1 VEFSYSFQM
10 DQRDA
15 RTLSPPQLDELR
27 SRAISLWKKG
37 FNRRS
42 IAALLDVHYNTVGR
56 WISTYESEG
65 PGALRSAKRGRKKG
79 GSRNLTPAQ
88 EKEIQ
93 KVITDKTPDQLKMPF
108 ALWTRR
114 AVCDLVEE
122 RYGARLPERTCGEY
136 LKRWGFTAQR
146 PARRNYEQ
154 NPEAVRRWIQ
164 EEYPQIAKR
173 AKKEGAEIHWGD
185 ETGVRNDCQHGRGFA
200 PVGKTPMVRN
210 SSKRFSINMISSVTN
225 RGKVRWMVY
234 RDSFNAVV
242 FIKFMGRLIK
252 DAKRKI
258 ILIVDNL
265 RVHHCKPVK
274 AWVSEHADKIE
285 LAFLPSYSPEHNPDE
300 YLNCD
305 LKSAMG
311 KKPSPR
317 SQSDLESNLKNH
329 MRMLSKSPERAASY
343 FEAKSI
349 RYAAAA

>member
-1 VEFSYSFQM
+1 MEP
-10 DQRDA
+10 RDA
-15 RTLSPPQLDELR
+15 RTLSPLQLDELR
-27 SRAISLWKKG
+27 LRAICLWKKG
-37 FNRRS
+37 FNRRKIS
-42 IAALLDVHYNTVGR
+42 GLLDVHYNTVGR
-56 WISTYESEG
+56 WVCAYVTEG

-88 EKEIQ
+88 EKEVQ
-93 KVITDKTPDQLKMPF
+93 KMITDKTPDQLKMPF

-122 RYGARLPERTCGEY
+122 FYRVRLPERTCGEY

-154 NPEAVRRWIQ
+154 NPEAVRRWIEQ
-164 EEYPQIAKR
+164 EYPQIAKR

-200 PVGKTPMVRN
+200 PAGKTPVVRN
-210 SSKRFSINMISSVTN
+210 SSKRFGINMISSVTN
-225 RGKVRWMVY
+225 QGKVRWMVY
-234 RDSFNAVV
+234 RDSFNARI
-242 FIKFMGRLIK
+242 FIKFMSRLIK
-252 DAKRKI
+252 DAKGKI

-265 RVHHCKPVK
+265 RVHHCRPVK
-274 AWVSEHADKIE
+274 EWVARRKSKIE

-305 LKSAMG
+305 LKSALG

-317 SQSDLESNLKNH
+317 TQGDLEQNLKGH
-329 MRMLSKSPERAASY
+329 MRMLSKSRRRAASY
-343 FEAKSI
+343 FEAKPI

>member
-1 VEFSYSFQM
+1 ME
-10 DQRDA
+10 QRDA
-15 RTLSPPQLDELR
+15 RTLSPLQLDELR

-37 FNRRS
+37 FNRRKT
-42 IAALLDVHYNTVGR
+42 AAPLDVHYNTVGR
-56 WISTYESEG
+56 WIAAYQTEG

-79 GSRNLTPAQ
+79 GSRNLSASQ

-93 KVITDKTPDQLKMPF
+93 EMITDKTPDQIKMSF

-114 AVCDLVEE
+114 AICDLVEE
-122 RYGARLPERTCGEY
+122 RYRVRLPERTCGDY

-154 NPEAVRRWIQ
+154 NPEAVRRWVE
-164 EEYPQIAKR
+164 EEYPEIAKR
-173 AKKEGAEIHWGD
+173 ARKEGAEIHWGD

-200 PVGKTPMVRN
+200 PVGKTPLVGN

-225 RGKVRWMVY
+225 QGKVRWMVY
-234 RDSFNAVV
+234 RDSFNAEV
-242 FIKFMGRLIK
+242 FIKFMGRLLK

-274 AWVSEHADKIE
+274 EWVAQRAKKIE

-311 KKPSPR
+311 RKPSPR
-317 SQSDLESNLKNH
+317 TQSDLESNLKQH
-329 MRMLSKSPERAASY
+329 MRMLSKSPQRAASY
-343 FEAKSI
+343 FQAESI

>member
-1 VEFSYSFQM
+1 ME
-10 DQRDA
+10 QRDA
-15 RTLSPPQLDELR
+15 RTLSPLQLDELR

-37 FNRRS
+37 LNRRHV
-42 IAALLDVHYNTVGR
+42 AALLDVHYNTVGR
-56 WISTYESEG
+56 WVSTYESEG

-79 GSRNLTPAQ
+79 GSRNLTPTQ

-114 AVCDLVEE
+114 AVCDLVEK

-154 NPEAVRRWIQ
+154 NPEAVRRWIE
-164 EEYPQIAKR
+164 EEYPRIAQQ

-185 ETGVRNDCQHGRGFA
+185 EVGVRNDCQHGRGFA
-200 PVGKTPMVRN
+200 PVGKTPLVRN
-210 SSKRFSINMISSVTN
+210 SSKRLSANMISSVTN

-242 FIKFMGRLIK
+242 FIKFMSRLIK
-252 DAKRKI
+252 DARRKI

-274 AWVSEHADKIE
+274 AWAAQHANEIQ

-305 LKSAMG
+305 LKSSMG

-317 SQSDLESNLKNH
+317 TQSDLENNLKQH

-343 FEAKSI
+343 FQAKPI

>member
-1 VEFSYSFQM
+1 ME
-10 DQRDA
+10 QRDA
-15 RTLSPPQLDELR
+15 RTLSPLQLDELR
-27 SRAISLWKKG
+27 SRTISVWKKG
-37 FNRRS
+37 LNRRQIGS
-42 IAALLDVHYNTVGR
+42 LLDVHYNTVGR
-56 WISTYESEG
+56 WIANYQAEG
-65 PGALRSAKRGRKKG
+65 PGALLSAKRGRKKG
-79 GSRNLTPAQ
+79 GNRNLTPKQ

-114 AVCDLVEE
+114 AVCDLVEQ

-146 PARRNYEQ
+146 PAKRNYEQ

-164 EEYPQIAKR
+164 EEYPQIAQNAR
-173 AKKEGAEIHWGD
+173 TEGAEIHWGD

-200 PVGKTPMVRN
+200 PVGKTPLVRN
-210 SSKRFSINMISSVTN
+210 SSKRFSTNMISSVTN
-225 RGKVRWMVY
+225 QGKVRWMVY

-274 AWVSEHADKIE
+274 AWVAQHAKNIE

-317 SQSDLESNLKNH
+317 TQSDLESNLKHH

-343 FEAKSI
+343 FKAKSI

>member
-1 VEFSYSFQM
+1 ME
-10 DQRDA
+10 QRDA
-15 RTLSPPQLDELR
+15 RTLSPLQLDELR

-37 FNRRS
+37 LNRRK
-42 IAALLDVHYNTVGR
+42 IANFLDVHYNTVGR
-56 WISTYESEG
+56 WVSTYETEG
-65 PGALRSAKRGRKKG
+65 PGALQSAKRGRKKG
-79 GSRNLTPAQ
+79 GSRNLTPVQ
-88 EKEIQ
+88 ERQIQ
-93 KVITDKTPDQLKMPF
+93 KMITDKTPDQLKMPF

-122 RYGARLPERTCGEY
+122 RYGVRLPERTCGDY
-136 LKRWGFTAQR
+136 LKRWGFSAQR

-173 AKKEGAEIHWGD
+173 AKKQGAEIHWGD

-200 PVGKTPMVRN
+200 PVGKTPLVRN
-210 SSKRFSINMISSVTN
+210 SSKRFSVNMISTVTN
-225 RGKVRWMVY
+225 QGKVRWMVY
-234 RDSFNAVV
+234 RDSFNATV
-242 FIKFMGRLIK
+242 FIKFMARLIK
-252 DAKRKI
+252 GAKRKI

-274 AWVSEHADKIE
+274 EWVAEHNRQIE

-305 LKSAMG
+305 LKAALG

-317 SQSDLESNLKNH
+317 TQSDLESNLKQH

-343 FEAKSI
+343 FEAESI
-349 RYAAAA
+349 RYAAVA

>member
-1 VEFSYSFQM
+1 ME
-10 DQRDA
+10 QRDA
-15 RTLSPPQLDELR
+15 RTLSPLQLDELR
-27 SRAISLWKKG
+27 ARAISLWKKG
-37 FNRRS
+37 FNRRN
-42 IAALLDVHYNTVGR
+42 IAALLDVHHNTVGR
-56 WISTYESEG
+56 WIATYESEG

-122 RYGARLPERTCGEY
+122 RFGARLPERTCGEY

-154 NPEAVRRWIQ
+154 NPEAVRRWIE

-173 AKKEGAEIHWGD
+173 AKQEGAEIHWGD
-185 ETGVRNDCQHGRGFA
+185 ETGVRNDCQHGRGYA
-200 PVGKTPMVRN
+200 PVGKTPLVRN
-210 SSKRFSINMISSVTN
+210 SSKRFSVNMISSITN
-225 RGKVRWMVY
+225 QGKVRWMAY

-242 FIKFMGRLIK
+242 FIKFLGRLIK
-252 DAKRKI
+252 ESNRKI

-274 AWVSEHADKIE
+274 EWVAQHAKKIE

-317 SQSDLESNLKNH
+317 TQCDLESNLKQH
-329 MRMLSKSPERAASY
+329 MRMLSKSPRRAASY
-343 FEAKSI
+343 FEATSV

>member
-1 VEFSYSFQM
+1 ME
-10 DQRDA
+10 QRDA
-15 RTLSPPQLDELR
+15 RTLSPLQLDELR
-27 SRAISLWKKG
+27 SRAISLWEKG
-37 FNRRS
+37 LNRRQ
-42 IAALLDVHYNTVGR
+42 IATLLDVHYNTVGR
-56 WISTYESEG
+56 WVSTYENEG
-65 PGALRSAKRGRKKG
+65 PGALLSAKRGRKKG

-114 AVCDLVEE
+114 AVCDLVEK

-154 NPEAVRRWIQ
+154 NPEAVRRWIE
-164 EEYPQIAKR
+164 EEYPQIAKQAR
-173 AKKEGAEIHWGD
+173 KEGAEIHWGD

-200 PVGKTPMVRN
+200 PVGKTPLVRN
-210 SSKRFSINMISSVTN
+210 SSKRFSVNMISSVTN
-225 RGKVRWMVY
+225 QGKVRWMIY
-234 RDSFNAVV
+234 RDSFNAAV

-252 DAKRKI
+252 ETKRKI

-274 AWVSEHADKIE
+274 AWVAQHANEIE

-305 LKSAMG
+305 WVQDKNL
-311 KKPSPR
+311 R
-317 SQSDLESNLKNH
+317 SCSERQGVVLSD
-329 MRMLSKSPERAASY
+329 A
-343 FEAKSI
+343 
-349 RYAAAA
+349 

>member
-1 VEFSYSFQM
+1 ME
-10 DQRDA
+10 QRDA
-15 RTLSPPQLDELR
+15 RTLSPLQLDELR

-37 FNRRS
+37 LNRRHV
-42 IAALLDVHYNTVGR
+42 ATLLDVHYNTVGR
-56 WISTYESEG
+56 WVTAYENEG

-164 EEYPQIAKR
+164 EEYPRIAKR

-200 PVGKTPMVRN
+200 PVGKTPLVRN
-210 SSKRFSINMISSVTN
+210 SSKRFSTNMISSVTN
-225 RGKVRWMVY
+225 QGKVRWMVY
-234 RDSFNAVV
+234 RDSFNAIV

-252 DAKRKI
+252 DARRKI

-274 AWVSEHADKIE
+274 AWVAQHAKNIE

-317 SQSDLESNLKNH
+317 TQSDLEGNLKHH

>member
-1 VEFSYSFQM
+1 ME
-10 DQRDA
+10 QRDA
-15 RTLSPPQLDELR
+15 RRLSPLQLDELR

-37 FNRRS
+37 YNRRKTAS
-42 IAALLDVHYNTVGR
+42 LLDVHYNTVGR
-56 WISTYESEG
+56 WITAYETQG
-65 PGALRSAKRGRKKG
+65 VGALRSAKRGRKKG

-93 KVITDKTPDQLKMPF
+93 RVITDKTPDQLKMAF

-122 RYGARLPERTCGEY
+122 RCGVRLPERTCGEY

-200 PVGKTPMVRN
+200 PMGKTPLVGN
-210 SSKRFSINMISSVTN
+210 SAKRFSINMISSVTN
-225 RGKVRWMVY
+225 QGKVRWMVY
-234 RDSFNAVV
+234 RDSFHAEI
-242 FIKFMGRLIK
+242 FIKFLDRLTR
-252 DAKRKI
+252 DAKGKI

-274 AWVSEHADKIE
+274 AWVAEHAAKIE

-305 LKSAMG
+305 LKAALG
-311 KKPSPR
+311 RKPSPR
-317 SQSDLESNLKNH
+317 TQSDLESNLKQH
-329 MRMLSKSPERAASY
+329 MRMLSKSPARAASY
-343 FEAKSI
+343 FDAKQI

>member
-1 VEFSYSFQM
+1 ME
-10 DQRDA
+10 QRDA
-15 RTLSPPQLDELR
+15 RTLSPLQLDELR

-37 FNRRS
+37 LNRRKTAS
-42 IAALLDVHYNTVGR
+42 LLDVHYNSVGR
-56 WISTYESEG
+56 WITAYETEG

-93 KVITDKTPDQLKMPF
+93 QAITDKTPDQLKLPF

-122 RYGARLPERTCGEY
+122 RYGSRLPERTCGEY
-136 LKRWGFTAQR
+136 LKRWGFTPQR
-146 PARRNYEQ
+146 PARRNYER
-154 NPEAVRRWIQ
+154 NPEAVRRWIE
-164 EEYPQIAKR
+164 EEYPQIALR
-173 AKKEGAEIHWGD
+173 AKKESAEIHWGD

-200 PVGKTPMVRN
+200 PVGKTPLVRN
-210 SSKRFSINMISSVTN
+210 SSKRFSVNMISTVTN
-225 RGKVRWMVY
+225 QGKVRWMVY
-234 RDSFNAVV
+234 RDNFNAAV
-242 FIKFMGRLIK
+242 FIKFMKRLIK
-252 DAKRKI
+252 ESKRKI

-274 AWVSEHADKIE
+274 AWVAQRANEIE

-317 SQSDLESNLKNH
+317 SQSDLEINLKNH
-329 MRMLSKSPERAASY
+329 MRMLSKSPDRAASY